1 MSRYALGFMAFH
13 NQPKPHVF
21 KGFRKIDAFISYHKK
36 PLNSHIYLTRYLTRI
51 LTLSLSSCT
60 LQQTLSH
67 THQDE
72 AHQYLNQST

>member
-1 MSRYALGFMAFH
+1 MSRYALVFTGFQNMLKT
-13 NQPKPHVF
+13 PYL
-21 KGFRKIDAFISYHKK
+21 KGSVRNAAFISYHKK
-36 PLNSHIYLTRYLTRI
+36 PLNGHAYLTRYLTRT
-51 LTLSLSSCT
+51 LTLSLPSGT